1 MISEQLINKLV
12 ELGTRVGLKILIA
25 LIIFVIGLQ
34 VAKWIKNQVEEGLT
48 KKEVESTLVKFLGKI
63 IYIALISFL
72 VIIALNQA
80 GIAVTS
86 IIAIFGAA
94 SLTVGLALQG
104 SLGSL
109 AAGISLIILRPFKI
123 GDLIDGGGCFGIVEE
138 VGLFNTTIKTLDN
151 LTIIIPNDK
160 IRNDKIIN
168 YSLKPIRRV
177 DLVIGIGY
185 GDNIDKAKELL
196 RDILN
201 NDSRIL
207 ADPPFT
213 IHLFE
218 LADSS
223 VNFAVRPWVKTSDY
237 WDTYCDL
244 TETIKKRFDEE
255 GINIPFP
262 QRDVHVYNH
271 N

>member
-1 MISEQLINKLV
+1 MISEQIINKLV
-12 ELGTRVGLKILIA
+12 ELGTTVGLKILTA
-25 LIIFVIGLQ
+25 LIIFLIGLQ
-34 VAKWIKNQVEEGLT
+34 VAKWIKHLLETALT

-63 IYIALISFL
+63 LYIALISF
-72 VIIALNQA
+72 VIIIALNQA
-80 GIAVTS
+80 GVAVTS

-104 SLGSL
+104 SLSSL

-123 GDLIDGGGCFGIVEE
+123 GDLIDGGGSFGIVEE
-138 VGLFNTTIKTLDN
+138 IGLFNTTIKTLDN

-160 IRNDKIIN
+160 IRNEKIIN

-177 DLVIGIGY
+177 DLVVSIGY
-185 GDNIDKAKELL
+185 GDDIDKAKQLVKE
-196 RDILN
+196 ILS

-207 ADPPFT
+207 ADPAFT

-262 QRDVHVYNH
+262 QRDVHIYNH